1 MTVVRFKNTSWE
13 AADSSMFE
21 SKSHRP
27 SYTRHI
33 RNSHHSTYQ
42 TGHEYRNED
51 SEVFVPNTWSKPR
64 TPEAIQAELDGMWAW
79 LANSREEYGK

>member
-1 MTVVRFKNTSWE
+1 MAVRFKNSSWE
-13 AADSSMFE
+13 AADASMFE
-21 SKSHRP
+21 GKAHRP

-42 TGHEYRNED
+42 TGYEFRGEAE
-51 SEVFVPNTWSKPR
+51 EVFVPNTYTKPR

-79 LANSREEYGK
+79 LEKTRKEYK